1 MTKKWSRKGPL
12 KLLVYPTSAA
22 CGRSWETGDDYVMS
36 LDGNHSDMVK
46 FSEIDRNGY
55 EKICNILKDFVE
67 DAPSVIKARK
77 ERLAEKDT
85 LVVSSCVEPQIPAK
99 PTELTED
106 QKGIFSIATKS
117 LKIDGLQ

>member
-1 MTKKWSRKGPL
+1 
-12 KLLVYPTSAA
+12 
-22 CGRSWETGDDYVMS
+22 MS

-67 DAPSVIKARK
+67 DAPSVIKTRK